1 MGAVGILGREPEV
14 EPMLGARGA
23 LDRDVEPEAAK
34 PRRSDQHEIR
44 GRAVPRLSEVE
55 KTLLHEVAAGQ
66 PGEIHDPILQGG
78 DPFAR

>member
-1 MGAVGILGREPEV
+1 
-14 EPMLGARGA
+14 MLGARRA
-23 LDRDVEPEAAK
+23 LERHVEPEAPQ
-34 PRRSDQHEIR
+34 PRRPDQHEIR
-44 GRAVPRLSEVE
+44 GCTVTRLGEVE